1 MFRRKVKPLSEILG
15 KLLREEGLEA
25 PLLQKRIVSAWDI
38 VAGPTVVRYTQ
49 EKSIR
54 NQTLFVKIINPA
66 SGPFHDA
73 HTAGKAFERPCG
85 VVCYFRYPYLLAS
98 FPHIKLFFYSYQM
111 GTRSLQALFSD
122 GMGMIFYYSK
132 RGAFLI
138 VQLNAFMGNVH
149 RMPSSGASS
158 HTDDSVSCVV
168 CKYLIYD
175 NL

>member
-66 SGPFHDA
+66 LRADLSMMQ
-73 HTAGKAFERPCG
+73 TE
-85 VVCYFRYPYLLAS
+85 L
-98 FPHIKLFFYSYQM
+98 IK
-111 GTRSLQALFSD
+111 
-122 GMGMIFYYSK
+122 K
-132 RGAFLI
+132 
-138 VQLNAFMGNVH
+138 LNAAVGSMIITEIRF
-149 RMPSSGASS
+149 
-158 HTDDSVSCVV
+158 
-168 CKYLIYD
+168 Y
-175 NL
+175 